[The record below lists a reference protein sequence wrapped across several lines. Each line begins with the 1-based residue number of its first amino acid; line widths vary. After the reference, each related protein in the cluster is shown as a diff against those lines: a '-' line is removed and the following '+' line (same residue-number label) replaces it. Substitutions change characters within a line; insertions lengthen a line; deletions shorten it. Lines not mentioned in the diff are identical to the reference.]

1 MTRCRRVY
9 RIANTEK
16 NIDLQLVKSFIVKEI
31 ESRPLEELPPQE
43 LDLYLS
49 TFILAVR
56 KKNGEEYEP
65 TTLWR
70 FIASVEH
77 YLKKCRYSKS
87 IITGQNFTRTREVLK
102 SKQKQLKRL
111 GKLNSSLA
119 EDPDY
124 VKLITDSFPFWLEE
138 FSGVEDKRVLWDLVP
153 YSSNHN

>member
-65 TTLWR
+65 TTL
-70 FIASVEH
+70 
-77 YLKKCRYSKS
+77 
-87 IITGQNFTRTREVLK
+87 
-102 SKQKQLKRL
+102 
-111 GKLNSSLA
+111 
-119 EDPDY
+119 
-124 VKLITDSFPFWLEE
+124 
-138 FSGVEDKRVLWDLVP
+138 
-153 YSSNHN
+153 